1 MAQSRDQY
9 PTANEAF
16 KSVLDRLDILE
27 TDMTK
32 LQGEVRHMATKADV
46 SNLRTEIEKAEK
58 RIFYKTLPAI
68 LAYMTAVLAVFKYL
82 L

>member
-1 MAQSRDQY
+1 MAQSRDRY
-9 PTANEAF
+9 PNAQEHF
-16 KSVLDRLDILE
+16 KIVLDRLDILE

-46 SNLRTEIEKAEK
+46 NNLKIEIEKAEK

-68 LAYMTAVLAVFKYL
+68 LAYMTAVLAIFKYL